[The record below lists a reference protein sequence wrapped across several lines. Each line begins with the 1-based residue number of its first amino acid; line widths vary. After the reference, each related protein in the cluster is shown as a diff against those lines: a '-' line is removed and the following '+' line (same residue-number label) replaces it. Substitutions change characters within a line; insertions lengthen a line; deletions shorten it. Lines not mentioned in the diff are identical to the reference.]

1 MYTDDS
7 QMKNYEEYLAKKASE
22 FRAAQ
27 ADAAW
32 VMMWLGRGVN
42 RVGQWLVRLGQGLKT
57 AAGQQQQV
65 VAQHTLLAQRNSS

>member
-22 FRAAQ
+22 FRGAQ

-42 RVGQWLVRLGQGLKT
+42 TVGHWLVRLGQGLKI
-57 AAGQQQQV
+57 AAGQKQQG
-65 VAQHTLLAQRNSS
+65 VAQRALLAQRNSS

>member
-1 MYTDDS
+1 MYTEYG
-7 QMKNYEEYLAKKASE
+7 QMKNYEEYLAEKASE

-42 RVGQWLVRLGQGLKT
+42 TVGYWLVRWGQGLQM
-57 AAGQQQQV
+57 AAGQE
-65 VAQHTLLAQRNSS
+65 QHGVIQHPLWAQRHSS